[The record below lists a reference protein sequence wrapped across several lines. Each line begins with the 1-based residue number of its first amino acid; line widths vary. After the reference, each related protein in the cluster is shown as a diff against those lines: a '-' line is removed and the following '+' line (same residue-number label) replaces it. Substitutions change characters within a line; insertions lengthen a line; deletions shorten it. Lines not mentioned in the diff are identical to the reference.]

1 MRGEIIVLLCV
12 LAMAIVGYV
21 VYSCCVA
28 AGRADDASE
37 RYREKQEQRKPDQPR
52 RKGSCETCIHGWLGD
67 HPEKYCPTCENRSNY
82 EE

>member
-37 RYREKQEQRKPDQPR
+37 RYQREQQKEDQTP
-52 RKGSCETCIHGWLGD
+52 D